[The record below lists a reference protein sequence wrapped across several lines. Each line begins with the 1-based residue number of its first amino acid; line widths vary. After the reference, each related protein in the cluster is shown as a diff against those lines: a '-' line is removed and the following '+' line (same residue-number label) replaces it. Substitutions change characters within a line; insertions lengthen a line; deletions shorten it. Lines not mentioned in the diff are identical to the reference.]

1 MPSED
6 LYPAGYEAEFL
17 RSNLAGWRIT
27 LYTLYGDCAEEIVER
42 LVAKTCLVIPD
53 GALNMASR

>member
-17 RSNLAGWRIT
+17 RSDLAGWRIT
-27 LYTLYGDCAEEIVER
+27 LYTLYGDCAEEIVEPCR
-42 LVAKTCLVIPD
+42 QGML
-53 GALNMASR
+53 GHSQ